1 MADEKKTCVVYIED
15 WQMQCCGIPFR
26 IGDNINW
33 TVIEYGDD
41 FRDQHYKPD
50 FYYENHGSAQ
60 SKQIY
65 KLTANVVSI
74 KACYYTL
81 EYRPI
86 EGKVDCQMGHLIYGK
101 SVNVTE
107 ADGWDD
113 DIDGLRFGSYIAELK
128 DVSIETQLS
137 GGD

>member
-1 MADEKKTCVVYIED
+1 MTDEKKTCVVYIED
-15 WQMQCCGIPFR
+15 WQMQCCGTPFR

-33 TVIEYGDD
+33 TVIEYGDG
-41 FRDQHYKPD
+41 FRDQQYKPD

-60 SKQIY
+60 SEQIY
-65 KLTANVVSI
+65 KLTATVVSI

-86 EGKVDCQMGHLIYGK
+86 EGKEDCQMGHLIYAN
-101 SVNVTE
+101 SVDVTE

-113 DIDGLRFGSYIAELK
+113 DIDGLRFGSYIVELK
-128 DVSIETQLS
+128 DVSVVMQLPR
-137 GGD
+137 GD